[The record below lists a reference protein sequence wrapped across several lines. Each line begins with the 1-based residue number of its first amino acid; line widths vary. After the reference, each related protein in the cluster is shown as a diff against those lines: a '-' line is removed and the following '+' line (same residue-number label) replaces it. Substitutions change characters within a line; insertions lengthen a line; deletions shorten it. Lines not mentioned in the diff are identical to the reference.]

1 MSEVLIKNGQKLIIR
16 KAAKEDAAEIV
27 EYMLAI
33 GGESDNL
40 TFGKGELKMTLEAEE
55 NFIEDINSKDNEI
68 MLIVLLENK
77 IIASAALRAG
87 DRNRVKHVGE
97 FGITVRKAY
106 WGLGIG
112 SALLNYL
119 IEWARSTRIIRK
131 INLRVRDDN
140 ENAIKLYKKCGFQQE
155 GLITREFYIKGRFYD
170 AIAMGL
176 EID

>member
-155 GLITREFYIKGRFYD
+155 GLITREFCIEDRFYD